1 MKYTT
6 PELEICVLG
15 IEDVLTASGDIIM
28 PPHILTPT
36 SDESDAVYYDIIR
49 SERKRRRNP
58 LSFGR
63 QGLFGTADKGFSAVQ
78 NVSFI
83 NSFEKG

>member
-36 SDESDAVYYDIIR
+36 SDESDAV
-49 SERKRRRNP
+49 
-58 LSFGR
+58 
-63 QGLFGTADKGFSAVQ
+63 
-78 NVSFI
+78 
-83 NSFEKG
+83 

>member
-28 PPHILTPT
+28 PPHILTPK
-36 SDESDAVYYDIIR
+36 SDESDAV
-49 SERKRRRNP
+49 
-58 LSFGR
+58 
-63 QGLFGTADKGFSAVQ
+63 
-78 NVSFI
+78 
-83 NSFEKG
+83 